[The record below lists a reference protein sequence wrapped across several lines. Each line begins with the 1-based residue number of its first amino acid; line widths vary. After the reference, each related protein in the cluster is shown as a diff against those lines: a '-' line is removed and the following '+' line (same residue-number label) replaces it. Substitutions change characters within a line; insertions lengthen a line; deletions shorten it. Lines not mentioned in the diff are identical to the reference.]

1 MSKTPTETHVAI
13 LAAGALLMLAL
24 VLVGCTQP
32 GEIGYTGENYSQ
44 YHQLNETVR
53 LVNKTRCF
61 FGETPFLIK
70 TEDNASCA
78 YLREGHFY
86 NIQGMIVRRERLE
99 SPQMNA
105 LLRTIGTGDDRIV
118 SNREMYVIMP
128 VIALD
133 SAREVRYQDV
143 FLEQKIWVEPVG
155 KQVDLTCENVVNRQD
170 DSNGTVA
177 SVSMK
182 TTRIQTVSVRDAM
195 LGRTRVLNSTIYP
208 FIVEVEH
215 PAGMRAGGANL
226 TLSQAAP
233 VVGYGET
240 VGDTTYF
247 EFDLPNPI
255 SQADVKEIRIG
266 LGDLQSGGYEDCQ
279 GQINGLSGSS

>member
-1 MSKTPTETHVAI
+1 MSKTPTETHAAI

-24 VLVGCTQP
+24 VFFGCAQP

-78 YLREGHFY
+78 YLGEGHFY
-86 NIQGMIVRRERLE
+86 NIRGMIVRRERLE
-99 SPQMNA
+99 SPRMNA

-118 SNREMYVIMP
+118 SDREMYVVVP

-133 SAREVRYQDV
+133 SAREVQYPDV

-182 TTRIQTVSVRDAM
+182 TTRIRTVSVGDAI

-233 VVGYGET
+233 VAGYGET